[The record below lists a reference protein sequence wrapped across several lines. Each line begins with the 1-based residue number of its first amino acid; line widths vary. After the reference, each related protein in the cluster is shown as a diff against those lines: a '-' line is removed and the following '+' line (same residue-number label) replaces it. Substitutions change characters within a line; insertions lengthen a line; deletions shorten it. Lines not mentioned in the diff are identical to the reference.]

1 MASLFTRIIQG
12 EIPCYKIAEDD
23 YCMAFLDIF
32 PLKEGH
38 TLVVP
43 KKEVDH
49 WIDLDAETQTHLI
62 LFAQRIGK
70 AIQSVTGAARIGL
83 VIAGFEIPHTHIH
96 LIPVNSMNE
105 MNFSNPKTQL
115 TEERFKE
122 LASLISSR
130 LEA

>member
-1 MASLFTRIIQG
+1 MPSLFTRIIRG

-23 YCMAFLDIF
+23 YCIAFLDIF

-49 WIDLDAETQTHLI
+49 WIDLDPETQSHLI
-62 LFAQRIGK
+62 QFAQRIGK
-70 AIQSVTGAARIGL
+70 AIQSVTGSDRIGL

-96 LIPVNSMNE
+96 LIPVNEMNE
-105 MNFSNPKTQL
+105 MNFSNPKIQL

-122 LASLISSR
+122 LASLISSQ
-130 LEA
+130 L

>member
-12 EIPCYKIAEDD
+12 EIPCYKIAEDEH
-23 YCMAFLDIF
+23 CIAFLDIF

-49 WIDLDAETQTHLI
+49 WLDLDPEIQQHLI
-62 LFAQRIGK
+62 IFAQRIGK
-70 AIQSVTGAARIGL
+70 AIQAVTGAERIGL

-96 LIPVNSMNE
+96 LIPVNTMND
-105 MNFSNPKTQL
+105 MNFSNPKIQL

-122 LASLISSR
+122 IASLISSK
-130 LEA
+130 L

>member
-1 MASLFTRIIQG
+1 MPSLFTRIIHG

-23 YCMAFLDIF
+23 YCIAFLDIF

-43 KKEVDH
+43 KKEVDQ
-49 WIDLDAETQTHLI
+49 WIDLDPETQSHLI
-62 LFAQRIGK
+62 QFAQRIGK
-70 AIQSVTGAARIGL
+70 AIQSVTGSDRIGL

-96 LIPVNSMNE
+96 LIPVNEMNE
-105 MNFSNPKTQL
+105 MNFSNPQIQI

-122 LASLISSR
+122 LASLISSQ
-130 LEA
+130 L

>member
-12 EIPCYKIAEDD
+12 EIPCYKIAEDE
-23 YCMAFLDIF
+23 YCIAFLDIF

-49 WIDLDAETQTHLI
+49 WLDLDPEIQQHI
-62 LFAQRIGK
+62 IIFAQRIGK
-70 AIQSVTGAARIGL
+70 AIQAVTGAERIGL

-96 LIPVNSMNE
+96 LIPVNTMND
-105 MNFSNPKTQL
+105 MNFSNPKIQL

-122 LASLISSR
+122 IASLISSK
-130 LEA
+130 L

>member
-12 EIPCYKIAEDD
+12 EILCYKIAEDEH
-23 YCMAFLDIF
+23 CIAFLDIF

-49 WIDLDAETQTHLI
+49 WLDLDPEIQQHLI

-70 AIQSVTGAARIGL
+70 AIQAVTGTERIGL

-96 LIPVNSMNE
+96 LIPVNTMND
-105 MNFSNPKTQL
+105 MNFSNPKIQL

-122 LASLISSR
+122 IAFLISSK
-130 LEA
+130 L

>member
-12 EIPCYKIAEDD
+12 EIPCYKIAEDEH
-23 YCMAFLDIF
+23 CIAFLDIF

-49 WIDLDAETQTHLI
+49 WLDLDSETQQHLI

-70 AIQSVTGAARIGL
+70 AIQAVTGAERIGV

-96 LIPVNSMNE
+96 LIPVNTMND
-105 MNFSNPKTQL
+105 MNFSNPKIQL
-115 TEERFKE
+115 TEQRFKE
-122 LASLISSR
+122 IAALISSK
-130 LEA
+130 L

>member
-12 EIPCYKIAEDD
+12 DIPCYKIAEDD

-49 WIDLDAETQTHLI
+49 WIDLDSETQTHLI

-70 AIQSVTGAARIGL
+70 AIQSVTGAERIGF

-96 LIPVNSMNE
+96 LIPVNAMNE
-105 MNFSNPKTQL
+105 MNFSNPKIQL
-115 TEERFKE
+115 TDERFKE
-122 LASLISSR
+122 LALQISSQ
-130 LEA
+130 L

>member
-12 EIPCYKIAEDD
+12 DIPCYKIAEDD
-23 YCMAFLDIF
+23 HCIAFLDIF

-38 TLVVP
+38 TLIVP

-49 WIDLDAETQTHLI
+49 WIDLDSETQTHLI

-70 AIQSVTGAARIGL
+70 AIQSVTGADRIGF

-96 LIPVNSMNE
+96 LIPVNAMNE
-105 MNFSNPKTQL
+105 MNFSNPKIQL
-115 TEERFKE
+115 TDERFKE
-122 LASLISSR
+122 LALQISSQ
-130 LEA
+130 L

>member
-12 EIPCYKIAEDD
+12 ELPCYKIAEND
-23 YCMAFLDIF
+23 YCMAFLDIY

-70 AIQSVTGAARIGL
+70 AIQSVTGADRIGL

-96 LIPVNSMNE
+96 LIPVNAMNE
-105 MNFSNPKTQL
+105 MNFSNPKIQL

-122 LASLISSR
+122 LASLIASQ
-130 LEA
+130 L